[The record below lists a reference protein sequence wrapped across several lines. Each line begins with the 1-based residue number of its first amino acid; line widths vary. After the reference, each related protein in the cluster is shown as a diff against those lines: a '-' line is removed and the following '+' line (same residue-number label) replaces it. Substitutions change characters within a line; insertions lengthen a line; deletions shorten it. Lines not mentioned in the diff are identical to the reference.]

1 MDKKSIGIIV
11 VVILALVVGGVLVIS
26 SQNKN
31 NNGSTNSSS
40 ESNTTSTDSTVINED
55 KYIQYQETTIS
66 NILNVKIENKK
77 LVMSVKGKNIKVS
90 NLPSDIKYFTYVK
103 YCSDYLEIAAI
114 TNSNEVY
121 FANTYLLSVLT
132 DSTMSEETRQSNI
145 NEENIEF
152 QKVEGSDIVG
162 LTLSVEKRGSVTCRD
177 EFICAVTKDGSL
189 KEIYYDIENQKATL
203 EN

>member
-1 MDKKSIGIIV
+1 MDKKSIGIIA

-31 NNGSTNSSS
+31 NNESTDNSSQNVS
-40 ESNTTSTDSTVINED
+40 DTTSTTIND
-55 KYIQYQETTIS
+55 NKYSRYQEATILDML
-66 NILNVKIENKK
+66 NIKVENKK
-77 LVMSVKGKNIKVS
+77 LVVSIEGKNIKVS

-103 YCSDYLEIAAI
+103 YCSNYIEIAAI

-121 FANTYLLSVLT
+121 FGTTYLLELLK
-132 DSTMSEETRQSNI
+132 DSTIDEETRQSDI

-162 LTLSVEKRGSVTCRD
+162 LALSAEKRGPVTCRD

-189 KEIYYDIENQKATL
+189 KEISYDMEGEKVILKN
-203 EN
+203 